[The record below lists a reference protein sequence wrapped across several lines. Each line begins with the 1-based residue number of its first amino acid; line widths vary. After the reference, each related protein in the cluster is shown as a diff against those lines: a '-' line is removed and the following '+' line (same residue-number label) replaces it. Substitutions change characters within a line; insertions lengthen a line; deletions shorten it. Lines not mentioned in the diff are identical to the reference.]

1 MESGSYLGS
10 GIQVNKIPSHAS
22 QNGNF
27 KIKLADEQEVE
38 LNIANI
44 QAIYYFNGYYYIIYN
59 NPPVQTVPIPYLATK
74 LNFAVK
80 GIQKEICKKCGS
92 EIEYDADEPYCPYC
106 GDYYGSKYVSLLKL
120 IVEVDQKVELEQFLN
135 KLFKVNVQYYK
146 DYWWTMAG
154 GSSPNFKLQKL
165 KITLYR
171 NDIMGIGIVENPSF
185 EESHWDDFETY
196 HHSHQGKF
204 IVVEVDVPRYDIYY
218 LFSYQG
224 EPDLTLFN
232 SLLAEFQKQEE
243 ERKKKEEEERKKR
256 EEEERKRKE
265 EELKKWSDESNI
277 VKEIISK
284 APDWADGVIVKSKT
298 VKGEDDYDVIIQIYP
313 IKKSS
318 WNSDYYTSF
327 EWKQVFVNIPDQFL
341 EKYVQK
347 AILKNG
353 QVVNIKLGE
362 QKGKYTPVSLA

>member
-38 LNIANI
+38 LNIANV
-44 QAIYYFNGYYYIIYN
+44 QAIYYYNGYYYIVYN
-59 NPPVQTVPIPYLATK
+59 NSPVQTVPIPYLATK

-80 GIQKEICKKCGS
+80 GIQKEICKRCGD
-92 EIEYDADEPYCPYC
+92 EIEYDADEPYCPNC

-120 IVEVDQKVELEQFLN
+120 NYDIDQKVELEQFLN
-135 KLFKVNVQYYK
+135 KLFKVNVNYYK

-165 KITLYR
+165 KIGLFK
-171 NDIMGIGIVENPSF
+171 NNIEEIGIVENPSF
-185 EESHWDDFETY
+185 DEHHYDDFETY
-196 HHSHQGKF
+196 HHVDTGKF

-218 LFSYQG
+218 LFSFVG

-232 SLLAEFQKQEE
+232 QLLEEFKKAEEERRKKEEEEMKRREE
-243 ERKKKEEEERKKR
+243 ERKKKEEEERKKW
-256 EEEERKRKE
+256 ENE
-265 EELKKWSDESNI
+265 NNVI
-277 VKEIISK
+277 NEIISK
-284 APDWADGVIVKSKT
+284 APDWADGVLIKT
-298 VKGEDDYDVIIQIYP
+298 KTSFNGEDYDVILQIYP

-327 EWKQVFVNIPDQFL
+327 EWKPVFTNIPDQYL
-341 EKYVQK
+341 QKYVQK
-347 AILKNG
+347 AILKDG
-353 QVVNIKLGE
+353 KVVNIKLGE
-362 QKGKYTPVSLA
+362 QKGKYTPVLLA

>member
-1 MESGSYLGS
+1 
-10 GIQVNKIPSHAS
+10 
-22 QNGNF
+22 
-27 KIKLADEQEVE
+27 
-38 LNIANI
+38 
-44 QAIYYFNGYYYIIYN
+44 
-59 NPPVQTVPIPYLATK
+59 
-74 LNFAVK
+74 
-80 GIQKEICKKCGS
+80 
-92 EIEYDADEPYCPYC
+92 
-106 GDYYGSKYVSLLKL
+106 
-120 IVEVDQKVELEQFLN
+120 
-135 KLFKVNVQYYK
+135 
-146 DYWWTMAG
+146 MA
-154 GSSPNFKLQKL
+154 
-165 KITLYR
+165 
-171 NDIMGIGIVENPSF
+171 IGIIENPEF
-185 EESHWDDFETY
+185 EEHHYDDFETY
-196 HHSHQGKF
+196 HYTEQGKF
-204 IVVEVDVPRYDIYY
+204 IIVKVDAPHRYIYY